1 MGLLD
6 GLRRRRWKARLD
18 RHPRVEADHA
28 AGLERGMH
36 DAVAGLLGRLPSPAT
51 GRWFAGGYRLAD
63 LLDRREALGTAK
75 WYLSSP
81 DAASVARCTEALP
94 DSVGLAGGFVQK
106 LAGFPVRTFD
116 GVLILWS
123 AAPPLNLLLRVAS
136 TRLIRGGRIGVL
148 ALKDGTPEPTAPAMK
163 RAVRQATGAP
173 VKARGLG
180 NPESPADLRAWF
192 HNAACGDA
200 VCWREGRS
208 LMFENGTE
216 ARLCLES
223 ISGGAAF
230 PEGLSGQELAKAR
243 AAFDAHLE
251 EECRGAGNACGG
263 AVLLYEFIGGLAVKG
278 E

>member
-18 RHPRVEADHA
+18 RHPRVEGDHA
-28 AGLERGMH
+28 AGLERGMR

-63 LLDRREALGTAK
+63 LLDRRDVLGTAK
-75 WYLSSP
+75 WYFSSP
-81 DAASVARCTEALP
+81 DSAMVSQCTEALT
-94 DSVGLAGGFVQK
+94 DSVGLAGGFVEK

-136 TRLIRGGRIGVL
+136 TRLIGGGQVGIL
-148 ALKDGTPEPTAPAMK
+148 ALKDGTPEPTAHAMK
-163 RAVRQATGAP
+163 RAVRKATGAP

-180 NPESPADLRAWF
+180 NPESPAELRSWF
-192 HNAACGDA
+192 HHAACVEAIAWLD
-200 VCWREGRS
+200 GRN
-208 LMFENGTE
+208 LVFESGTD

-230 PEGLSGQELAKAR
+230 PEGLSGQELARAR
-243 AAFDAHLE
+243 TAFDAMLE
-251 EECRGAGNACGG
+251 EECRGAGDAPGG
-263 AVLLYEFIGGLAVKG
+263 AVLGYEFVGGLAVKG

>member
-6 GLRRRRWKARLD
+6 GLRRRKWRARLD

-28 AGLERGMH
+28 AGIERGMR
-36 DAVAGLLGRLPSPAT
+36 DAVAGLLGRLPGPAT
-51 GRWFAGGYRLAD
+51 GRWFAGGYRLSD
-63 LLDRREALGTAK
+63 LLDRQEVLGTAK
-75 WYLSSP
+75 WYVSSP
-81 DAASVARCTEALP
+81 DPAVVARCTEALP
-94 DSVGLAGGFVQK
+94 DSVGLPGGFVEK

-136 TRLIRGGRIGVL
+136 TRLIRGGRIGIL
-148 ALKDGTPEPTAPAMK
+148 ALKDGTPEPTAMAMK

-173 VKARGLG
+173 VKSRGLG
-180 NPESPADLRAWF
+180 NPESPADLRSWF
-192 HNAACGDA
+192 YHAACGEA
-200 VCWREGRS
+200 VCWLDGRN
-208 LMFENGTE
+208 LVFESGTD

-230 PEGLSGQELAKAR
+230 PEGLSGQELARAR
-243 AAFDAHLE
+243 TAFDAFLE
-251 EECRGAGNACGG
+251 EECRGAGG
-263 AVLLYEFIGGLAVKG
+263 AVLAYEFVGGLAVKG